1 MLFGRAIAPRSWQE
15 DEMKIGV
22 TAFLTEKSGNPG
34 TIAAAA
40 ERQGFE
46 SFWVAEHLVIPAAY
60 TTCYPRSPDGKVPEF
75 YAHLA
80 DPFVAL
86 AAAAQATSRIRLGTS
101 VCLLP
106 ERNPIETAKAVATL
120 DMYSGGRLMLGVGA
134 GWFPEEAAI
143 MGVDFKR
150 RWRHLRESVEAMREL
165 WSKPEASYEGEIIR
179 FPPVRL
185 FPKPVKKPY
194 PPIFLGAHDPGPA
207 LKRVARWADGWMP
220 GGLSAQQAAE
230 YIPEIRRMARENG
243 RDPAQMEFSVMLGI
257 GGARQ
262 TPSTDALGR
271 YAAAGVSR
279 MIILAGDTAARD
291 GVAVIEELG
300 PLVERAARI

>member
-1 MLFGRAIAPRSWQE
+1 
-15 DEMKIGV
+15 MKIGV

-34 TIAAAA
+34 AIAAAA
-40 ERQGFE
+40 EHVGFE

-60 TTCYPRSPDGKVPEF
+60 TTYYPRSSDGKVPEF

-86 AAAAQATSRIRLGTS
+86 AAAAQATSRIRVGTS

-106 ERNPIETAKAVATL
+106 ERNPIETAKAAATL

-150 RWRHLRESVEAMREL
+150 RWLHLRESVEAMREL

-185 FPKPVKKPY
+185 FPKPVQKPY

-220 GGLSAQQAAE
+220 GGLS
-230 YIPEIRRMARENG
+230 P
-243 RDPAQMEFSVMLGI
+243 
-257 GGARQ
+257 
-262 TPSTDALGR
+262 
-271 YAAAGVSR
+271 
-279 MIILAGDTAARD
+279 
-291 GVAVIEELG
+291 
-300 PLVERAARI
+300 

>member
-1 MLFGRAIAPRSWQE
+1 MPQE
-15 DEMKIGV
+15 DHMKIGIA
-22 TAFLTEKSGNPG
+22 TFLTEMSGNPG

-40 ERQGFE
+40 ERHGFE

-60 TTCYPRSPDGKVPEF
+60 ATNYPRSPDGKVPEF

-80 DPFVAL
+80 DPFIAL
-86 AAAAQATSRIRLGTS
+86 AMAAQATSRIRIGTS

-106 ERNPIETAKAVATL
+106 ERNPIETAKAAATL

-165 WSKPEASYEGEIIR
+165 WSKPEASYDGEIVK
-179 FPPVRL
+179 FPAVRL
-185 FPKPVKKPY
+185 FPKPVQRPY

-207 LKRVARWADGWMP
+207 LKRAARWADGWMP
-220 GGLSAQQAAE
+220 GGLSPEKAAQC
-230 YIPEIRRMARENG
+230 IPEIKRMAREGG
-243 RDPAQMEFSVMLGI
+243 RDPGRMEFSVMLGI
-257 GGARQ
+257 GVQQ
-262 TPSTDALGR
+262 TPSAEALR
-271 YAAAGVSR
+271 HYADAGVSR
-279 MIILAGDTAARD
+279 VIILAGEMAARD
-291 GVAVIEELG
+291 GVEVIEELA
-300 PLVERAARI
+300 PLVERSARI

>member
-1 MLFGRAIAPRSWQE
+1 
-15 DEMKIGV
+15 MKIGIG
-22 TAFLTEKSGNPG
+22 AFLTEQSGNPG
-34 TIAAAA
+34 AIALAA
-40 ERQGFE
+40 ERAGFE
-46 SFWVAEHLVIPAAY
+46 SFWVAEHLAIPASY
-60 TTCYPRSPDGKVPEF
+60 STYYPRSPDGKVPES

-86 AAAAQATSRIRLGTS
+86 AIAAQATTRIRLGTG

-120 DMYSGGRLMLGVGA
+120 DCYSGGRVMLGVGA

-165 WSKPEASYEGEIIR
+165 WSRPEAAYAGEIIR

-185 FPKPVKKPY
+185 YPKPLQQPH
-194 PPIFLGAHDPGPA
+194 PPVFLGAHDPGPA

-220 GGLSAQQAAE
+220 GGLSPEQASQ
-230 YIPEIRRMARENG
+230 YIPEIKRMAREMG
-243 RDPAQMEFSVMLGI
+243 RDPARMEFSVMLGI
-257 GGARQ
+257 GARQ
-262 TPSTDALGR
+262 IPSADELRR

-279 MIILAGDTAARD
+279 VIVLAAEIATRD
-291 GVAVIEELG
+291 GVETVKQYA
-300 PLVERAARI
+300 PLVERAGAI

>member
-1 MLFGRAIAPRSWQE
+1 
-15 DEMKIGV
+15 MKLGV

-34 TIAAAA
+34 AIAAAA
-40 ERQGFE
+40 ERAGFE
-46 SFWVAEHLVIPAAY
+46 SFWVAEHLVIPASY
-60 TTCYPRSPDGKVPEF
+60 TTYYQRSPDGKVPEF

-86 AAAAQATSRIRLGTS
+86 AIAAQATSRIRLGTS

-106 ERNPIETAKAVATL
+106 ERNPIETAKAAATL
-120 DMYSGGRLMLGVGA
+120 DLYSGGRLMLGVGA
-134 GWFPEEAAI
+134 GWFPEESAI

-165 WSKPEASYEGEIIR
+165 WSKPEVGYEGEIIK

-185 FPKPVKKPY
+185 FPKPAQKPC

-220 GGLSAQQAAE
+220 GGLSPQQAAE
-230 YIPEIRRMARENG
+230 FIPQIKRMARENG
-243 RDPAQMEFSVMLGI
+243 RDPERMEFSVMLGI
-257 GGARQ
+257 GAQQ
-262 TPSTDALGR
+262 TPSLDAFQR
-271 YAAAGVSR
+271 YAAAGIGRV
-279 MIILAGDTAARD
+279 IILAGETAVRD
-291 GVAVIEELG
+291 GVEVVEGLAPLIEL
-300 PLVERAARI
+300 AARI

>member
-1 MLFGRAIAPRSWQE
+1 
-15 DEMKIGV
+15 MKIGV
-22 TAFLTEKSGNPG
+22 AAFLTEQSGNPG

-40 ERQGFE
+40 
-46 SFWVAEHLVIPAAY
+46 Y
-60 TTCYPRSPDGKVPEF
+60 TTWYPRSPDGKVPES

-86 AAAAQATSRIRLGTS
+86 AMAAQATSRIRIGTS

-106 ERNPIETAKAVATL
+106 ERNPIETAKAAATL

-150 RWRHLRESVEAMREL
+150 RWLHLRESVEAMREL
-165 WSKPEASYEGEIIR
+165 WSKPEASYAGEIIK

-185 FPKPVKKPY
+185 YPKPVQRPY

-220 GGLSAQQAAE
+220 GGLSPEKAAE
-230 YIPEIRRMARENG
+230 CIPEVKRMARENG
-243 RDPAQMEFSVMLGI
+243 RAPERMEFSVMLGI
-257 GGARQ
+257 GAQQ
-262 TPSTDALGR
+262 TPSDDALIR

-279 MIILAGDTAARD
+279 VIILAGEIAERD
-291 GVAVIEELG
+291 GVGVVKELA

>member
-1 MLFGRAIAPRSWQE
+1 
-15 DEMKIGV
+15 MKIGV

-34 TIAAAA
+34 AIAAAA
-40 ERQGFE
+40 ERAGFE

-60 TTCYPRSPDGKVPEF
+60 TTYYQRSPDGKVPEF

-86 AAAAQATSRIRLGTS
+86 AAAAQATSRIRIGTS

-106 ERNPIETAKAVATL
+106 ERNPIETAKAAATL

-165 WSKPEASYEGEIIR
+165 WRKPEASYEGEIIR
-179 FPPVRL
+179 FPAVRL
-185 FPKPVKKPY
+185 FPKPVQKPY

-220 GGLSAQQAAE
+220 GGLSPEKAE
-230 YIPEIRRMARENG
+230 ECIPQVKRMARENG
-243 RDPAQMEFSVMLGI
+243 RDPERIEFSVMLGL
-257 GGARQ
+257 GAQ
-262 TPSTDALGR
+262 QAPSTDALKR

-279 MIILAGDTAARD
+279 VIVLAGETAARD
-291 GVAVIEELG
+291 GVAVVGALA

>member
-1 MLFGRAIAPRSWQE
+1 
-15 DEMKIGV
+15 MKIGV
-22 TAFLTEKSGNPG
+22 AAFLTEKSGNPG
-34 TIAAAA
+34 TIAAEA
-40 ERQGFE
+40 ERAGFE
-46 SFWVAEHLVIPAAY
+46 SFWVAEHLVIPAVY
-60 TTCYPRSPDGKVPEF
+60 TTHYQRSPDGKVPES

-86 AAAAQATSRIRLGTS
+86 AMAAQATSRIRIGTS

-106 ERNPIETAKAVATL
+106 ERNPIETAKAAATL

-165 WSKPEASYEGEIIR
+165 WGKAEASYEGEIIK

-185 FPKPVKKPY
+185 FPKPVQKPY
-194 PPIFLGAHDPGPA
+194 PPIFLGAHDPVHA

-220 GGLSAQQAAE
+220 GGLSPEQAAE
-230 YIPEIRRMARENG
+230 CIPQVKRMARENG
-243 RDPAQMEFSVMLGI
+243 RDPERMEFSVMLGI
-257 GGARQ
+257 GAQQ
-262 TPSTDALGR
+262 TPSPDALKR
-271 YAAAGVSR
+271 YAAAGISR
-279 MIILAGDTAARD
+279 VIILAAEMAARD
-291 GVAVIEELG
+291 GVEVVKGLA
-300 PLVERAARI
+300 PLVERGARV